1 MLQSF
6 EAGKD
11 LKSTGR
17 KIILILVICIIFFII
32 LWFSNINLKLY
43 FFITGPIMTSMLIL
57 LIYKLNEIKF
67 IKDYKEKYQSLV
79 EVSSDWIWE
88 VNPSGNYTYCSPK
101 VEELLGYKPEEI
113 IGKTPFDL
121 MEKDE
126 SDKLRKIFD
135 KLLETQEP
143 FNGLENKNIHKDG
156 RDVILESNGVPLF
169 DKSGNL
175 IGYRGIDRDIT
186 DFKKKQNILNDKNK
200 KLRIAQKL
208 GKLSWWEYDI
218 SDDSLTWPEET
229 YDLFGLDPKTKIS
242 SKTIKELI
250 LPEFHEHHIN
260 MVKQIIKQGRGEWQ
274 YPIIGNDNI
283 ARWIETNA
291 ETEYNEEGGPVRMF
305 GTIQDITE
313 RKQIEQDREQLI
325 REMEKVINEIKT
337 LKGIIPICSHCR
349 KIRDDRGYW
358 KQFEAYVQENSNAE
372 FSHSICQEC
381 AKKYYGDIIEDE

>member
-1 MLQSF
+1 
-6 EAGKD
+6 
-11 LKSTGR
+11 
-17 KIILILVICIIFFII
+17 
-32 LWFSNINLKLY
+32 
-43 FFITGPIMTSMLIL
+43 MTSMLIL
-57 LIYKLNEIKF
+57 LIHKLNEIKF

-121 MEKDE
+121 MEKNE

-143 FNGLENKNIHKDG
+143 FNGLENRNIHKDG
-156 RDVILESNGVPLF
+156 RYVVLESNGVPLF
-169 DKSGNL
+169 DKTGNL

-186 DFKKKQNILNDKNK
+186 DFKKKQNILNDKNN

-218 SDDSLTWPEET
+218 DDDSLTWPEET
-229 YDLFGLDPKTKIS
+229 YDLFGLDPKSNIS

-250 LPEFHEHHIN
+250 LPEFHEYHIN
-260 MVKQIIKQGRGEWQ
+260 MVKQVIKQGRGEWQ

-283 ARWIETNA
+283 ARWILTNA

-313 RKQIEQDREQLI
+313 PKQIEQDREKLI
-325 REMEKVINEIKT
+325 KEMEKVINEIKT

-381 AKKYYGDIIEDE
+381 AKKYYGDIIENE